1 MVQPQQEN
9 LPYQSYN
16 DTLNNI
22 VCCSM
27 MQALPSSRSM
37 KAAWLYDPKVW
48 RTSEPADQPQRNLQ
62 AQRPL
67 CVELEINGIKAYT
80 LLDTGCT
87 TDTISPEM
95 AYLAK
100 ADHVNLKEQLNLQLG
115 AKGSRTVINYGARPR
130 IRIGSVDEVYY
141 MDVVD
146 IDRYDAVLG
155 TTFCMAHNVVLDMKK
170 RKVWVDGQEVPTYE
184 AVQESELLAHRH
196 ENRQSRIAAH
206 LQSGVLSQSR
216 GPR

>member
-1 MVQPQQEN
+1 
-9 LPYQSYN
+9 
-16 DTLNNI
+16 
-22 VCCSM
+22 
-27 MQALPSSRSM
+27 M
-37 KAAWLYDPKVW
+37 KAAWLYDPKVR

-67 CVELEINGIKAYT
+67 CVELEINGVKAYT

-100 ADHVNLKEQLNLQLG
+100 ADRVDLKEQLNLQLG

-206 LQSGVLSQSR
+206 LRSGVLSR
-216 GPR
+216 K